1 MGSECRVLMVRAE
14 PDKPGLEALQM
25 SAKVKGAILNK
36 EEWSIP
42 TSLSTT
48 GLVFVSRVL
57 DTSVCVCVGG

>member
-1 MGSECRVLMVRAE
+1 MGPECGVLMVRAE
-14 PDKPGLEALQM
+14 PDKPGLAALQM
-25 SAKVKGAILNK
+25 PARGKGAILNEG

-57 DTSVCVCVGG
+57 DTCVWGG